1 MVEKH
6 ELKFDEV
13 IGQGS
18 YGTVHKGIWRGETVA
33 LKRLPVPPGMSTQH
47 VLQHNKDLAALRY
60 EFVHLHDWIWS
71 ELLNFSYV

>member
-1 MVEKH
+1 MKSLVKGAMVLYIKVYGEEK
-6 ELKFDEV
+6 L
-13 IGQGS
+13 
-18 YGTVHKGIWRGETVA
+18 A

-47 VLQHNKDLAALRY
+47 VLQHNKELAALRY